1 MIAAELAR
9 FAHGL
14 RYSSLPPAVVS
25 KAKTCILD
33 VLGVAVGGYG
43 SANAK
48 VALKGAAALG
58 ARGKARV
65 WMSGETLRAV
75 DAVLPNSVASHCIL
89 QDDWLQVSHAHIG
102 AAVVP
107 TVLAMAEE
115 HGRSGKEVLTATVAA
130 YDVEDRAGSLSVP
143 AFTQGFRASSVY
155 SYFGA
160 ATAAGRM
167 LGLTRPQFEAAL
179 GCAGSMCGGVLQPW
193 IDGSMEWS
201 FQEAF
206 GARAGILASTLAANG
221 LVGAKRIFEGSHGV
235 NKCFSN
241 TTVGQEAALDK
252 LGSHF
257 HIMDTCFKRFAT
269 GGANQGSA
277 AVALALHA
285 RHAVDPKRI
294 RRIRV
299 SIPRTGTHE
308 RMNYAG
314 IPYQGPFHTIDQC
327 LISKPFAIAAVLMAG
342 NMTIDTVRRL
352 QKKRELVELTRR
364 IELTEVEGINGWAL
378 EMAVE
383 MEDGSTLRGTGKDID
398 LAHLYLKWDLA
409 CDKFRELT
417 QARLGRER
425 TEEVIDLVGRLEKLA
440 NVTPITRRLVPARR
454 TSSTKAKRTAKPK
467 GKRK

>member
-1 MIAAELAR
+1 MIAAELAKY
-9 FAHGL
+9 AHGL
-14 RYSSLPPAVVS
+14 RFGALPSAVVE

-33 VLGVAVGGYG
+33 VLGVSVGGYG
-43 SANAK
+43 SANAR
-48 VALKGAAALG
+48 VALKSAAAIG

-65 WMSGETLRAV
+65 WMSGAGLRAV
-75 DAVLPNSVASHCIL
+75 DAVLPNSVASHCTL

-115 HGRSGKEVLTATVAA
+115 HGRSGKDVLAATVAA

-143 AFTQGFRASSVY
+143 AFTQGFRVSSVY

-160 ATAAGRM
+160 ATAAARM
-167 LGLTRPQFEAAL
+167 LRLTRPQFEAAL

-193 IDGSMEWS
+193 VDGSMEWS

-206 GARAGILASTLAANG
+206 GARAGILAATLAANG
-221 LVGAKRIFEGSHGV
+221 LVGAREIFEGSHGV
-235 NKCFSN
+235 NKSFSN
-241 TTVGQEAALDK
+241 TTVGQEAALDR

-277 AVALALHA
+277 AVALALHE
-285 RHAVDPKRI
+285 RHSIDPRSI

-299 SIPRTGTHE
+299 AIPRKGSHE

-327 LISKPFAIAAVLMAG
+327 LISKPFVIAAVLMTG
-342 NMTIDTVRRL
+342 SMTIDTVRRL
-352 QKKRELVELTRR
+352 QKSSALLALAQR
-364 IELTEVEGINGWAL
+364 IELSEAEGIDGWAL
-378 EMAVE
+378 QMSIDL
-383 MEDGSTLRGTGKDID
+383 EDGTTLEGGGKDID
-398 LAHLYLKWDLA
+398 LAHLYLKWGLA
-409 CDKFRELT
+409 CDKFRQL
-417 QARLGRER
+417 AGPHLGSSR
-425 TEEVIDLVGRLEKLA
+425 TEELIDLVGGLEKLDS
-440 NVTPITRRLVPARR
+440 VSPITRRLVPARKKTGAR
-454 TSSTKAKRTAKPK
+454 SKRE
-467 GKRK
+467 